1 MGLYNDCSRAS
12 DPVLP
17 RVEISPNRINAVPL
31 KKLIGDLSSSGKKG
45 RQPRDAEFG
54 PCLVHSCTRA
64 AVLMI
69 DRLSR
74 LGSDREARMSF
85 RRAPEARILVSLA
98 GLIAA
103 ALLIVAAAVY
113 LGSVQ
118 QDKLQKA
125 NEQRA
130 VALRVDS
137 LKRALVTTVRDY
149 AWWNNASPLTG
160 AVPRPDMGGH

>member
-1 MGLYNDCSRAS
+1 M
-12 DPVLP
+12 
-17 RVEISPNRINAVPL
+17 
-31 KKLIGDLSSSGKKG
+31 
-45 RQPRDAEFG
+45 
-54 PCLVHSCTRA
+54 
-64 AVLMI
+64 
-69 DRLSR
+69 
-74 LGSDREARMSF
+74 
-85 RRAPEARILVSLA
+85 VSLA
-98 GLIAA
+98 GLITA

-149 AWWNNASPLTG
+149 AWWNDAVRSLVLSLDQTWADINVGPYVYKTFSYEVVLVVGPDDRPVLGWLRDGRDTAAAADYPGGQAIGPSYGGTPKSGGSRAGGGGGRASWE
-160 AVPRPDMGGH
+160 